1 MPSFPFETVKGL
13 MPHGMCFS
21 WDPYLLGL
29 HVISDSLIIMS
40 YFSIPLAL
48 QYFTKKGGK
57 FPFKYLLGL
66 FSAFIFACG
75 MTHVLSVWTIWRPD
89 YYLEGAVKLITA
101 GISIVTAVMVW
112 PVVLKLLSLPN
123 LVILQDTNTQMEREI
138 HKRQIIENELRVQTN
153 GLQEAN
159 ENLLRLNR
167 QMCGRELRMRELKKE
182 INALA
187 QSVGR
192 PTPYDLY
199 EEKI

>member
-1 MPSFPFETVKGL
+1 MPSSPFETVKGF

-21 WDPYLLGL
+21 WDPFLLGL

-48 QYFTKKGGK
+48 LYFTKKGGK
-57 FPFKYLLGL
+57 FPFKYLIGL

-89 YYLEGAVKLITA
+89 YYLEGAVKLLTA
-101 GISIVTAVMVW
+101 GISIVTAFMLW
-112 PVVLKLLSLPN
+112 PVVLKVLSLPN
-123 LVILQDTNTQMEREI
+123 LFILQDTNTQLEREI
-138 HKRQIIENELRVQTN
+138 HKRQIIEHELRVQTN

-182 INALA
+182 INILA

-192 PTPYDLY
+192 PTPYDLH
-199 EEKI
+199 EEQI

>member
-1 MPSFPFETVKGL
+1 MPSSPFETVKGL

-21 WDPYLLGL
+21 WDPFLLGL

-48 QYFTKKGGK
+48 LYFTKKGGT
-57 FPFKYLLGL
+57 FPFKYLIGL

-89 YYLEGAVKLITA
+89 YYLEGAVKLLTA
-101 GISIVTAVMVW
+101 GISLVTAFMVW
-112 PVVLKLLSLPN
+112 PVVLKVLSLPN
-123 LVILQDTNTQMEREI
+123 LFILQDTNIQLEREI
-138 HKRQIIENELRVQTN
+138 HKRQIIEHELRVQTN

-182 INALA
+182 INTLA
-187 QSVGR
+187 QSIGR
-192 PTPYDLY
+192 PTPYDLH
-199 EEKI
+199 EEQI

>member
-1 MPSFPFETVKGL
+1 MPASPFETVKGL

-21 WDPYLLGL
+21 WDPFLLGL

-48 QYFTKKGGK
+48 LYFTKKGGT
-57 FPFKYLLGL
+57 FPFKYLIGL

-89 YYLEGAVKLITA
+89 YYLEGAVKLLTA
-101 GISIVTAVMVW
+101 GISLVTAFMVW
-112 PVVLKLLSLPN
+112 PVVLKVLSLPN
-123 LVILQDTNTQMEREI
+123 LFILQDTNIQLEREI
-138 HKRQIIENELRVQTN
+138 HKRQIIEHELRVQTN

-182 INALA
+182 INTLA
-187 QSVGR
+187 QSIGR
-192 PTPYDLY
+192 PTPYDLH
-199 EEKI
+199 EEQI

>member
-1 MPSFPFETVKGL
+1 MPSSSFEILKGL

-21 WDPYLLGL
+21 WDPFLLGL
-29 HVISDSLIIMS
+29 HVISDSLIAMS

-48 QYFTKKGGK
+48 LYFTNKGGK
-57 FPFKYLLGL
+57 FPFKYLIGL

-75 MTHVLSVWTIWRPD
+75 MTHVLSVWTIWKPD
-89 YYLEGAVKLITA
+89 YYLEGTVKFLTA
-101 GISIVTAVMVW
+101 GISIVTALILW
-112 PVVLKLLSLPN
+112 PVVFKVLSLPN
-123 LVILQDTNTQMEREI
+123 LFVLQDTNTQLEREI
-138 HKRQIIENELRVQTN
+138 HKRQIIEHELRVQTD

-182 INALA
+182 INTLA

-192 PTPYDLY
+192 PTPYDLH
-199 EEKI
+199 EEHI